1 MNELQ
6 NRIQNNGRPS
16 APVGGRRAEAGG
28 AGSGFVG
35 SRGRSPGVTAAGAVL
50 ACVHEATLP
59 SPVGRAMIAQLTG
72 LLAQV
77 EADRCVIDVS
87 GVGYLV
93 QASTRTLSALPRPPE
108 PTRVLVETVV
118 REDAILLYGFAD
130 SAERD
135 WFRLLTTVQGVGAK
149 VALGVLSALSPRDLV
164 AVLAAGDRSSLTRAP
179 GVGARLA
186 ERILSELKDKAGGM
200 PTSAGPTGPGLAVAA
215 GGGIEADALA
225 ALGGLGFRRVEAH
238 PVVLR
243 IVERLGGGAR
253 LDAVIRDSLKEV
265 AR

>member
-1 MNELQ
+1 
-6 NRIQNNGRPS
+6 
-16 APVGGRRAEAGG
+16 
-28 AGSGFVG
+28 
-35 SRGRSPGVTAAGAVL
+35 
-50 ACVHEATLP
+50 
-59 SPVGRAMIAQLTG
+59 MIAQLTG

-77 EADRCVIDVS
+77 EADRCVVEVG

-93 QASTRTLSALPRPPE
+93 QASTRTLAALPQPPA
-108 PTRVLVETVV
+108 PARVLVETVV

-130 SAERD
+130 AAERD

-164 AVLAAGDRSSLTRAP
+164 AVLAAGDRASLTRAP

-200 PTSAGPTGPGLAVAA
+200 PTGSNAAMPGLASA
-215 GGGIEADALA
+215 GGVEADALA

-238 PVVLR
+238 PVVVR
-243 IVERLGGGAR
+243 ILERLGAGAR
-253 LDAVIRDSLKEV
+253 LDAVIRDSLKEL